1 MAGKPPAKKT
11 RVTKPR
17 ADKPGA
23 AKLLADKAEVGN
35 PPADKTRRI
44 RDPIHDLIVFDG
56 LSKVDQIA
64 WKLLGTFEFQRLRR
78 IKQLGVS
85 EFVFPGATHSRF
97 AHCIGV
103 FHNARRLL
111 DLIHREIK
119 LGRAEGTF
127 NAERA
132 EVAVLAALLHDLG
145 HGPFSH
151 AFEEARKSIAQR
163 RSIPMKSHEKWTA
176 DMICHPSSQVRKI
189 LEGHRGGLAKEIADL
204 ISAENPSDMYH
215 AVVSSSFDADRL
227 DYVQR
232 DRYMTGTGSAAI
244 DLTWLM
250 DNARVAHIDVSPSGD
265 GDAIYTH
272 SFCLDIRAREAAED
286 FLLARYRL
294 YSGVYFHRVTRGME
308 QMLALVLRA
317 VAAATEAGT
326 TSTLGLDDSHP
337 LVRHLAVGG
346 DGDIAAYLSIDDSVV
361 CDALRRI
368 AETSDR
374 SLGGT
379 ADVARR
385 IIARRQPKSIDVQ
398 WVFPEDLERQRRLRH
413 SLDNQ
418 FKDQLH
424 TTVLRDEASLS
435 LYGEIGADDT
445 KAQKRLMILLPNGD
459 PVEITTFRDA
469 MVKGGPEKRPFLRY
483 YFLNDSDHEAA
494 LRTVGEIKG
503 AN

>member
-1 MAGKPPAKKT
+1 MAGKPRTGKT
-11 RVTKPR
+11 Q

-23 AKLLADKAEVGN
+23 DKLPAE
-35 PPADKTRRI
+35 KTRRI

-56 LSKVDQIA
+56 LSKVDQVA

-111 DLIHREIK
+111 DLIHREIR
-119 LGRAEGTF
+119 LERVEGTF
-127 NAERA
+127 NTERA
-132 EVAVLAALLHDLG
+132 DVAVLAALLHDLG

-163 RSIPMKSHEKWTA
+163 RSTSMKSHEIWTA
-176 DMICHPSSQVRKI
+176 DIICHPESQVRKI
-189 LEGHRGGLAKEIADL
+189 LEAYRGGLAKEIADL

-215 AVVSSSFDADRL
+215 AIVSSSFDADRL

-250 DNARVAHIDVSPSGD
+250 DNARVANIDVSPSGD
-265 GDAIYTH
+265 GAAIYTH

-317 VAAATEAGT
+317 IAAATETAT
-326 TSTLGLDDSHP
+326 TFELGLEDSHP

-346 DGDIAAYLSIDDSVV
+346 DEDIAAYLSIDDSVV
-361 CDALRRI
+361 CDALRRT

-385 IIARRQPKSIDVQ
+385 IIGRRQPKSIDVQ
-398 WVFPEDLERQRRLRH
+398 WVFPEDPERQRRLRH
-413 SLDNQ
+413 SLNSQ
-418 FKDQLH
+418 FEEQLH
-424 TTVLRDEASLS
+424 TSVLRDEASLT

-469 MVKGGPEKRPFLRY
+469 MVKGAPDKRPFLRY

-494 LRTVGEIKG
+494 LHTVGEIKG
-503 AN
+503 GN